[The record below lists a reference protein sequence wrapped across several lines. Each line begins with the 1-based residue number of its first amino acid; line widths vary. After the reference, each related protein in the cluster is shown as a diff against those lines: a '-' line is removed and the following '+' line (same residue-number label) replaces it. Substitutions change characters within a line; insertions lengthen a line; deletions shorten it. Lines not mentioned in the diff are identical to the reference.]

1 MILNHVTA
9 HTQVEQVLTLVA
21 MWWDLEDIPLRAIC
35 QTQKFCMYH
44 SYDYC
49 YSLAWVVKLI
59 IRQIKASKVG
69 CYSQLFKAAE
79 TIRLASQ

>member
-9 HTQVEQVLTLVA
+9 HIQVEQVLTLVA

-35 QTQKFCMYH
+35 QTQTFCIYH

-49 YSLAWVVKLI
+49 YSLAWVVKVDYMAKQNKQGWLL
-59 IRQIKASKVG
+59 RSTLQGS
-69 CYSQLFKAAE
+69 
-79 TIRLASQ
+79 